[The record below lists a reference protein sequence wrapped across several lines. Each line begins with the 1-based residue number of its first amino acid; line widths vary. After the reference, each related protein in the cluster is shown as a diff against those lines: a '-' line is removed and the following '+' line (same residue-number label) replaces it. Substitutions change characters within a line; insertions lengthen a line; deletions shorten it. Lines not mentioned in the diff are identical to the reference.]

1 MIGSDVLTIL
11 SVPRFVDPVFGGAR
25 AHRSRTYGRVFIRG
39 CVSEVLLHTFISVYY
54 YTVFCKNKN

>member
-11 SVPRFVDPVFGGAR
+11 SVSRFVDRVFGGAR

-39 CVSEVLLHTFISVYY
+39 CVSEVLLHTFISV
-54 YTVFCKNKN
+54 